1 MCLLDKVY
9 TEVAMCAFYYDCI
22 YIHQENRTMFDRSE
36 RNLVS
41 TLDEM
46 RSLWQEFVRRKAA
59 DTVVSN
65 TNCMGLPHV
74 CMHNVT
80 TVFICAEETYGMTAF
95 MLLSVCW

>member
-1 MCLLDKVY
+1 
-9 TEVAMCAFYYDCI
+9 
-22 YIHQENRTMFDRSE
+22 MFDRSE
-36 RNLVS
+36 RKLVS

-59 DTVVSN
+59 DTVVSKAD
-65 TNCMGLPHV
+65 CMGLPRV
-74 CMHNVT
+74 CMHYET